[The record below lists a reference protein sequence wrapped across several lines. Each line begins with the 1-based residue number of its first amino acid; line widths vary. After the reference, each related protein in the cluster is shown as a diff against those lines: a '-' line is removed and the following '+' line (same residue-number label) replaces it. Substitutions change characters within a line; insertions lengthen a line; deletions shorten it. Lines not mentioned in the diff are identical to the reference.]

1 MEDRRVIVVMEK
13 DLDTGSQL
21 CWGKTY
27 RENMLEKVASS
38 F

>member
-1 MEDRRVIVVMEK
+1 MEDRRLIVVMEK
-13 DLDTGSQL
+13 DLDTGPQL
-21 CWGKTY
+21 CWEKTN